1 MPLNLWVQ
9 NPRSREYCIIYRI
22 SKWLY
27 KRRNG
32 QESADITITR
42 IYSASGLLRNVW
54 GDSAAIQHLR
64 MLPKAEQPL
73 RKVWRTL
80 VLEMVHKC
88 SQHLSGIVMISVDPR
103 LHAMTSQS
111 SVSAWWYIL
120 YCIPACITQSLPHK
134 SIIHR
139 HFTDCAFA
147 SVRVGWLF
155 TQPTWLSNLL
165 DPASLTLY
173 CTHLLGWH
181 EMLNIALGVS
191 QVWHSE
197 KDHSFLV
204 DSHHGQQLLRLVLGN
219 AGNMWKWMGIS

>member
-1 MPLNLWVQ
+1 MTLQKCLYTSGYSTESKIQ
-9 NPRSREYCIIYRI
+9 RIYCIIYRI

-27 KRRNG
+27 KRRNA

-42 IYSASGLLRNVW
+42 IYSASGLFRNV
-54 GDSAAIQHLR
+54 
-64 MLPKAEQPL
+64 

-80 VLEMVHKC
+80 VSEMVHKC

-103 LHAMTSQS
+103 LHAMTPQS
-111 SVSAWWYIL
+111 SVSAWWCIL

-139 HFTDCAFA
+139 HFTDCTFA

-155 TQPTWLSNLL
+155 TEPTWLSNLL
-165 DPASLTLY
+165 DPACLTLY
-173 CTHLLGWH
+173 CTHPLGWH
-181 EMLNIALGVS
+181 EMLNIVVGVS

-197 KDHSFLV
+197 KDHSFLI